1 MNGVVSLRKPFWQ
14 VTPQAAMQNQNA
26 DLPGQ
31 LLHGMKKSPQA
42 ISTVFVHWGYWDWAS
57 NAKKPS

>member
-1 MNGVVSLRKPFWQ
+1 
-14 VTPQAAMQNQNA
+14 MQGHNT

-31 LLHGMKKSPQA
+31 LLHGMKRLPQA